1 MEIFMRNIMLT
12 ISYDGSLFFGFQKQ
26 ENVVTIQGEIE
37 DALKKITGENINII
51 SAGRT
56 DRGVHSLRH
65 IINFHTES
73 NVGVLNFKTA
83 LNHFLPIGV
92 RVLDSKE
99 VSENFH
105 SRFDAKMKTYKY
117 ILNLDEVMDPIYY
130 NYKANFPYP
139 LDIDKMQRAKEFF
152 IGRRSFKAFMGPRT
166 GNTNPIR
173 EISSFEIYKENND
186 LIFLIKGQSFIR
198 NQVRIM
204 VGTLVDI
211 GRGLI
216 EEDELE
222 KILDSEDRTKAGVT
236 LSPNGLYLME
246 ILYDKF

>member
-1 MEIFMRNIMLT
+1 MRNIMLT

-26 ENVVTIQGEIE
+26 ENVVTVQGEIE

-65 IINFHTES
+65 VVNFHTES

-83 LNHFLPIGV
+83 LNHFLHIGV

-211 GRGLI
+211 GRRLI

>member
-1 MEIFMRNIMLT
+1 MRNIMLT

-26 ENVVTIQGEIE
+26 KNVVTVQGEIE
-37 DALKKITGENINII
+37 DALKKITEENINII

-139 LDIDKMQRAKEFF
+139 LDIEKMKRAKEYF
-152 IGRRSFKAFMGPRT
+152 IGRKSFKAFMGPRT

-173 EISSFEIYKENND
+173 EINFFEIYKENND

-222 KILDSEDRTKAGVT
+222 RILDSEDRTRAGVT

>member
-1 MEIFMRNIMLT
+1 MRNIMLT

-26 ENVVTIQGEIE
+26 KNVVTVQGEIE
-37 DALKKITGENINII
+37 DALKKITEENINII
-51 SAGRT
+51 SAWR
-56 DRGVHSLRH
+56 RH

-139 LDIDKMQRAKEFF
+139 LDIEKMKRAKEYF
-152 IGRRSFKAFMGPRT
+152 IGRKSFKAFMGPRT

-173 EISSFEIYKENND
+173 EINSFEIYKENND

-222 KILDSEDRTKAGVT
+222 RILDSEDRTRAGVT

>member
-1 MEIFMRNIMLT
+1 MRNIMLT

-26 ENVVTIQGEIE
+26 KNVVTVQGEIE
-37 DALKKITGENINII
+37 EALKKITGENINII

-139 LDIDKMQRAKEFF
+139 LDIEKMQRAKEYF
-152 IGRRSFKAFMGPRT
+152 IGRKSFKAFMGPRT

-173 EISSFEIYKENND
+173 EIKSFEICKENND

-204 VGTLVDI
+204 IGTLVDI

-222 KILDSEDRTKAGVT
+222 RILDSEDRTRAGVT

>member
-1 MEIFMRNIMLT
+1 MRNIMLT
-12 ISYDGSLFFGFQKQ
+12 LSYDGSLFFGFQKQ
-26 ENVVTIQGEIE
+26 DDVVTVQGEIE
-37 DALKKITGENINII
+37 KALKTITGEDINII

-73 NVGVLNFKTA
+73 SVGVLNFKTA
-83 LNHFLPIGV
+83 LNHFLPVGV

-99 VSENFH
+99 VSKDFH
-105 SRFDAKMKTYKY
+105 ARFDAKMKTYKY

-139 LDIDKMQRAKEFF
+139 LDIEKMQRAKENF
-152 IGRRSFKAFMGPRT
+152 IGRKSFKSFMGPRT
-166 GNTNPIR
+166 DKTNPVR
-173 EISSFEIYKENND
+173 EIKSFEIYKENND
-186 LIFLIKGQSFIR
+186 IIFLIKGQSFIR

-211 GRGLI
+211 GRGMI
-216 EEDELE
+216 CENEL
-222 KILDSEDRTKAGVT
+222 KNILESEDRTKAGVT

-246 ILYDKF
+246 ILYDEF

>member
-1 MEIFMRNIMLT
+1 MRNIMLT

-26 ENVVTIQGEIE
+26 KNVVTVQGEIE
-37 DALKKITGENINII
+37 DALKKITEENINII

-92 RVLDSKE
+92 RV
-99 VSENFH
+99 SENFH

-139 LDIDKMQRAKEFF
+139 LDIEKMKRAKEYF
-152 IGRRSFKAFMGPRT
+152 IGRKSFKAFMGPRT

-173 EISSFEIYKENND
+173 EINSFEIYKENND

-222 KILDSEDRTKAGVT
+222 RILDSEDRTRAGVT

>member
-1 MEIFMRNIMLT
+1 MRNIMLT

-26 ENVVTIQGEIE
+26 KNIVTVQGEIE

-130 NYKANFPYP
+130 NYKANFPYL
-139 LDIDKMQRAKEFF
+139 LDIEKMKRAKEYF
-152 IGRRSFKAFMGPRT
+152 IGRKSFKAFMGPRT

-173 EISSFEIYKENND
+173 EIKSFEICKENND

-216 EEDELE
+216 EEDEL
-222 KILDSEDRTKAGVT
+222 KRILDSEDRTRAGVT

>member
-1 MEIFMRNIMLT
+1 MRNIMLT

-26 ENVVTIQGEIE
+26 KNVVTVQGEIE
-37 DALKKITGENINII
+37 DALKKITEENINII
-51 SAGRT
+51 SSGRT

-117 ILNLDEVMDPIYY
+117 ILNLDEVMD
-130 NYKANFPYP
+130 
-139 LDIDKMQRAKEFF
+139 LEKMKRAKEYF
-152 IGRRSFKAFMGPRT
+152 IGRKSFKAFMGPRT

-173 EISSFEIYKENND
+173 EINSFEIYKENND

-222 KILDSEDRTKAGVT
+222 RILDSEDRTRAGVT

>member
-1 MEIFMRNIMLT
+1 MRNIMLT

-26 ENVVTIQGEIE
+26 ENVVTVQGEIE
-37 DALKKITGENINII
+37 NALKKITGENVNII

-73 NVGVLNFKTA
+73 NVGILNFKTA
-83 LNHFLPIGV
+83 LNHFLPVGV

-105 SRFDAKMKTYKY
+105 SRFDAKIKTYKY

-139 LDIDKMQRAKEFF
+139 LDIEKMQRAKECF
-152 IGRRSFKAFMGPRT
+152 IGKKSFKSFMGPRT

-173 EISSFEIYKENND
+173 EINSFEIYKENND

>member
-1 MEIFMRNIMLT
+1 MRNIMLT

-26 ENVVTIQGEIE
+26 ENVVTVQGEIE

-65 IINFHTES
+65 VVNFHTES

-83 LNHFLPIGV
+83 LNHFLHIGV

-186 LIFLIKGQSFIR
+186 LIFLIKGLSFIR

>member
-1 MEIFMRNIMLT
+1 MRNIMLT

-26 ENVVTIQGEIE
+26 KNVVTVQGEIE
-37 DALKKITGENINII
+37 DALKKITGEDINII

-139 LDIDKMQRAKEFF
+139 LDIEKMQRAKEYF
-152 IGRRSFKAFMGPRT
+152 IGRKSFKAFMGPRT

-173 EISSFEIYKENND
+173 EIKSFEICKENND

-222 KILDSEDRTKAGVT
+222 KILDSEDRTKAGIT

>member
-1 MEIFMRNIMLT
+1 MRNIMLT
-12 ISYDGSLFFGFQKQ
+12 VSYDGSLFFGFQKQ
-26 ENVVTIQGEIE
+26 EDVVTVQGEIE
-37 DALKKITGENINII
+37 NALKKITGEDINII

-65 IINFHTES
+65 IINFYTDS

-99 VSENFH
+99 VSEEFH

-139 LDIDKMQRAKEFF
+139 LDIEKMKRAKEYF
-152 IGRRSFKAFMGPRT
+152 IGKKSFKAFMGPRT
-166 GNTNPIR
+166 GNTNPVR
-173 EISSFEIYKENND
+173 EIKSFEIYKENND

-216 EEDELE
+216 REDELE
-222 KILDSEDRTKAGVT
+222 RILDSEDRTKAGVT

>member
-1 MEIFMRNIMLT
+1 MRNIMLT

-26 ENVVTIQGEIE
+26 ENVVTVQGEIE
-37 DALKKITGENINII
+37 NALKKITGENINII

-65 IINFHTES
+65 VVNFHTES
-73 NVGVLNFKTA
+73 NVGILNFKTA

-139 LDIDKMQRAKEFF
+139 LDNEKMQRAKEYF
-152 IGRRSFKAFMGPRT
+152 IGKKSFKSFMGPRT
-166 GNTNPIR
+166 VNTNPIR
-173 EISSFEIYKENND
+173 EINSFEIYKENND

-236 LSPNGLYLME
+236 LCPNGLYLME

>member
-216 EEDELE
+216 EEGELE

>member
-1 MEIFMRNIMLT
+1 MRNIMLT

-26 ENVVTIQGEIE
+26 ENVVTVQGEIE
-37 DALKKITGENINII
+37 NALKKITGENINII

-73 NVGVLNFKTA
+73 NVGILNFKTA

-92 RVLDSKE
+92 IVLDSKE

-139 LDIDKMQRAKEFF
+139 LDIEKMQRAKEFF
-152 IGRRSFKAFMGPRT
+152 IGKKSFKSFMGPRT

-173 EISSFEIYKENND
+173 EINSFEIYKENND

>member
-1 MEIFMRNIMLT
+1 MRNIMLT

-130 NYKANFPYP
+130 NYKANFQYP

>member
-1 MEIFMRNIMLT
+1 MRNIMLT

-26 ENVVTIQGEIE
+26 ENVVTVQGEIE

-65 IINFHTES
+65 VVNFHTES

-83 LNHFLPIGV
+83 LNHFLHIGV

-99 VSENFH
+99 VSETFH

>member
-1 MEIFMRNIMLT
+1 MRNIMLT

-26 ENVVTIQGEIE
+26 KNVVTVQGEIE
-37 DALKKITGENINII
+37 DALKKITEENINII

-139 LDIDKMQRAKEFF
+139 LHIEKMKRAKEYF
-152 IGRRSFKAFMGPRT
+152 IGRKSFKAFMGPRT

-173 EISSFEIYKENND
+173 EINSFEIYKENND

-198 NQVRIM
+198 NQVRII

-222 KILDSEDRTKAGVT
+222 RILDSEDRTRAGVT

>member
-1 MEIFMRNIMLT
+1 MRNIMLT

-65 IINFHTES
+65 II
-73 NVGVLNFKTA
+73 
-83 LNHFLPIGV
+83 
-92 RVLDSKE
+92 DSKE

>member
-1 MEIFMRNIMLT
+1 MRNIMLT

-26 ENVVTIQGEIE
+26 KNIVTVQGEIE

-130 NYKANFPYP
+130 NYKANFSYP
-139 LDIDKMQRAKEFF
+139 LDIEKMKRAKEYF
-152 IGRRSFKAFMGPRT
+152 IGRKSFKAFMGPRT

-173 EISSFEIYKENND
+173 EINSFEIYKENND

-216 EEDELE
+216 EEDEL
-222 KILDSEDRTKAGVT
+222 KRILDSEDRTRAGVT

>member
-1 MEIFMRNIMLT
+1 MRNIMLT

-26 ENVVTIQGEIE
+26 ENVVTVQEEIE

-65 IINFHTES
+65 VVNFHTES

-83 LNHFLPIGV
+83 LNHFLHIGV

>member
-1 MEIFMRNIMLT
+1 MRNIMLT

-26 ENVVTIQGEIE
+26 KNVVTVQGEIE
-37 DALKKITGENINII
+37 DALKKITGEDINII

-130 NYKANFPYP
+130 NYKENFPYP
-139 LDIDKMQRAKEFF
+139 LDIEKMQRAKEYF
-152 IGRRSFKAFMGPRT
+152 IGRKSFKAFMGPRT

-173 EISSFEIYKENND
+173 EINSFEIYKENND

-222 KILDSEDRTKAGVT
+222 KILDSEDRTKAGIT

>member
-1 MEIFMRNIMLT
+1 MRNIMLT

-26 ENVVTIQGEIE
+26 DDVVTVQGEIE
-37 DALKKITGENINII
+37 DALKKIMGENINII

-83 LNHFLPIGV
+83 LNHFLPFGI

-99 VSENFH
+99 VSPNFH

-117 ILNLDEVMDPIYY
+117 ILNLDEVMDPIYF

-139 LDIDKMQRAKEFF
+139 LDIDKMQRAKEHF
-152 IGRRSFKAFMGPRT
+152 IGKKSFKAFMGPRT
-166 GNTNPIR
+166 GNANPVR
-173 EISSFEIYKENND
+173 EIKSFEIYKENND

-222 KILDSEDRTKAGVT
+222 KILDSEDRTKAGIT

>member
-1 MEIFMRNIMLT
+1 MRNIMLT

-26 ENVVTIQGEIE
+26 KNIVTVQGEIE
-37 DALKKITGENINII
+37 DALKKITEENINII

-139 LDIDKMQRAKEFF
+139 LDIEKMKRSKEYF
-152 IGRRSFKAFMGPRT
+152 IGRKSFKAFMGPRT

-173 EISSFEIYKENND
+173 EINSFEIYKENND

-222 KILDSEDRTKAGVT
+222 RILDSEDRTRAGVT

>member
-1 MEIFMRNIMLT
+1 MRNIRLM

-26 ENVVTIQGEIE
+26 IGLVTVQGEIE
-37 DALKKITGENINII
+37 KALKKITGEEINII

-65 IINFHTES
+65 ILNFYTNS
-73 NVGVLNFKTA
+73 NVGISNFKTA
-83 LNHFLPIGV
+83 LNHFLPVGV
-92 RVLDSKE
+92 RVLDSCE
-99 VSENFH
+99 VPLEFH

-117 ILNLDEVMDPIYY
+117 ILNRDEVMDPIYF
-130 NYKANFPYP
+130 NYKENFPYP
-139 LDIDKMQRAKEFF
+139 LNIENMRKAKEHF
-152 IGRRSFKAFMGPRT
+152 IGRKNFKAFMGPRSD
-166 GNTNPIR
+166 GTNPVR
-173 EISSFEIYKENND
+173 EVSFFEIYEEGND

-216 EEDELE
+216 EVEELP
-222 KILDSEDRTKAGVT
+222 KILESEDRTKAGKT

-246 ILYDKF
+246 ILYD

>member
-1 MEIFMRNIMLT
+1 MRNIMLT

-222 KILDSEDRTKAGVT
+222 RILDSEDRTRAGVT

>member
-1 MEIFMRNIMLT
+1 MRNIMLT

-26 ENVVTIQGEIE
+26 ENVVTIKGEIE

-246 ILYDKF
+246 ILYEKF

>member
-1 MEIFMRNIMLT
+1 MRNIMLT

-26 ENVVTIQGEIE
+26 ENVVTVQGEIE
-37 DALKKITGENINII
+37 NALKKITGENIKII

-73 NVGVLNFKTA
+73 NVGILNFKTA

-139 LDIDKMQRAKEFF
+139 LDIERMQRAKEFF
-152 IGRRSFKAFMGPRT
+152 IGKKSFKSFMGPRT

-173 EISSFEIYKENND
+173 EINSFEIYKENND

>member
-1 MEIFMRNIMLT
+1 MRNIMLT

-26 ENVVTIQGEIE
+26 KNIVTVQGEIE

-139 LDIDKMQRAKEFF
+139 LDIEKMQRAKEYF
-152 IGRRSFKAFMGPRT
+152 IGRKSFKAFMGPRT

-173 EISSFEIYKENND
+173 EIKSFEICKENND

-222 KILDSEDRTKAGVT
+222 RILDSEDRTRAGVT

>member
-1 MEIFMRNIMLT
+1 MRNIMLT

-246 ILYDKF
+246 ILYEKF